1 MHCGKIKVHPHSLDR
16 YARYFGYYLFGS
28 RSMVYNIQVI
38 LENIIFTSWNGI
50 SHVSQQILLNT
61 LTGPLTHA
69 CWPWHRN
76 VVGWNTVEVQS
87 PSERQILFFK
97 KHQKHQSILLW
108 AGRFLWWPQKGHR
121 PVWLNGSCR
130 RQEEPLCSL
139 LGPLSGLPSA
149 PLETGYAAVTAFD
162 LGWEGR
168 IEDGNGSP
176 CLQREVKV
184 VSSREVK
191 VSSRSEGQFQRSYC
205 IADMA
210 IASLTGYLLGRQQL

>member
-139 LGPLSGLPSA
+139 LGSA
-149 PLETGYAAVTAFD
+149 LRFAKCSIRNRLRCSDCFWFGMRGAHRG
-162 LGWEGR
+162 GWKWFSMPTE
-168 IEDGNGSP
+168 
-176 CLQREVKV
+176 
-184 VSSREVK
+184 
-191 VSSRSEGQFQRSYC
+191 RSEG
-205 IADMA
+205 
-210 IASLTGYLLGRQQL
+210 G